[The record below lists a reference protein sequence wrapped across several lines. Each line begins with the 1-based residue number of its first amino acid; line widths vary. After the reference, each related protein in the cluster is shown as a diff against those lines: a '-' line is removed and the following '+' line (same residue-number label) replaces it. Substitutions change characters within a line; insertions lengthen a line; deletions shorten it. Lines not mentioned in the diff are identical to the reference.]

1 MASEPGTDWFVTD
14 PDRYV
19 PPERYEQ
26 LLNVLQHRRAV
37 RGYTDEAVEE
47 EKIQKL
53 LEAGRWAPS
62 GANSQPWEFV
72 VVTDEETTTAIG
84 NIYVEYYDQSYA
96 DEDPDFPVDN
106 KRWMQDVPVYIVPIG
121 DRRIPEKAYPQVEGE
136 EQLNEEIFQ
145 HSLANTIYAIWLAA
159 TTMGL
164 STTSASCFTHHKKQ
178 IRELLDI
185 PNVYDIPAT
194 LPIGYPRKYQ
204 ETRYR
209 EPLDYLV
216 HHGSYDQS
224 KLLSE
229 EELLTKIE
237 QIRRSRY
244 RGDGELISNKQL
256 GIE

>member
-1 MASEPGTDWFVTD
+1 MASEPSADPLVTD
-14 PDRYV
+14 PDQYV
-19 PPERYEQ
+19 PPERYDQ
-26 LLNVLQHRRAV
+26 LLDVLMHRRAV
-37 RGYTDEAVEE
+37 RGYTDQPVEE

-53 LEAGRWAPS
+53 VEAGRWAPS

-72 VVTDEETTTAIG
+72 VVTDPATTRAIG
-84 NIYVEYYDQSYA
+84 DIYVDYYDRSYA
-96 DEDPDFPVDN
+96 DEDPGFPVDN
-106 KRWMQDVPVYIVPIG
+106 KRWMQEVPVYIVPIG

-145 HSLANTIYAIWLAA
+145 HSIANAIYSIWLAA

-164 STTSASCFTHHKKQ
+164 STTSASCFTHHKEQLRK
-178 IRELLDI
+178 LLDI
-185 PNVYDIPAT
+185 PDVYDIPAT

-209 EPLDYLV
+209 EPLETLV
-216 HHGSYDQS
+216 HRDSYDRSRFQ
-224 KLLSE
+224 SE
-229 EELLTKIE
+229 EELLEKIE

-244 RGDGELISNKQL
+244 RGDGELIPKDRL